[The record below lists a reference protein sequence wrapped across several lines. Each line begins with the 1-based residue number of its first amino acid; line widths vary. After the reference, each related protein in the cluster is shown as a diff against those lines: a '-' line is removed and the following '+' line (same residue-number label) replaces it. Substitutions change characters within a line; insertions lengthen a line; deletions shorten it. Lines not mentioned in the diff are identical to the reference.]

1 MDIDKVFKYKEEL
14 ENNLTF
20 EEICKCFREIMYAQ
34 IAYYGEDNC
43 GSIYN
48 GTYGDEQ
55 INQATRVQQKLSTCV
70 DLYNQIISNRRVFD
84 DSYLREKG
92 I

>member
-1 MDIDKVFKYKEEL
+1 MDIEKVFKYKDEL

-34 IAYYGEDNC
+34 ISYYGEDHKGRIYD
-43 GSIYN
+43 GSYS
-48 GTYGDEQ
+48 DAQ
-55 INQATRVQQKLSTCV
+55 INQATRVQQKMSACV
-70 DLYNQIISNRRVFD
+70 DLYNQIISAHREFD
-84 DSYLREKG
+84 ESYLREKG